1 MRKKIASVLFITFVL
16 NVLGGG
22 FLNTSV
28 KAETRPKMTGVE
40 MVNKSP
46 KEGDYPTLKLSS
58 KGCSQVQ
65 YSVYLYSPEKKV
77 WENVSNGYT
86 SPVSGETSHTI
97 KLKKPLHKGENS
109 FSVWV
114 KKANATPIDKGGYDD
129 FESYKVNISGSS
141 TILPEIKSVNI
152 DSSQQKVGVSPTL
165 KITSTGS
172 EQVQYRVYLY
182 SPSKKVWEDVS
193 GGYTSA
199 QNPSTVYNLKSNTAL
214 HKGENSFSVW
224 VKRAGKDPAKKEGYD
239 NFLSYKINVSEEAS
253 SSLPEIKSVSIDSSQ
268 QKVGVSPT
276 LKITSTGNEQV
287 QYRVYLYSPS
297 KKVWEDVSG
306 GYTSAQNPSTVYN
319 LKSNAA
325 LHKGENSFSVWV
337 KRAGKDPAKK
347 EGYDNFLSYK
357 INVSEEATPSAPTL
371 PEITNVSIDES
382 QVKLGGT
389 PKVYLTSTCASN
401 VQYSIYLYSPSKRIW
416 ENVSNGY
423 TTSVNPNTPYAIDM
437 RKPLQPGSNT
447 LSIWVKR
454 AGQAP
459 TDPGGYDSYVHKV
472 INVDINTAKTT
483 KISSLLATSDNYVSG
498 QKPEIQVNASAG
510 DGSNIAYKTFLY
522 SDKDKTWVE
531 SSSFTSP
538 IPSGQSTK
546 ITLNT
551 SLKEG
556 NNKILLWA
564 KRAWYEGD
572 VYEDYRVI
580 EINAKQS
587 GPVKKKI
594 VVDAGHG
601 GVDGGAVSYSGQTN
615 ERNITLAVSL
625 KLGDVL
631 KSKGYDVI
639 YTRTDNTSVA
649 WDSSSQTASLRYRAN
664 FANENNADLFVSV
677 HCNSATPSAYGTETY
692 YSTTKSSKDKT
703 LATDIHTE
711 LIKSIGLRDR
721 GVKTANH
728 YVTVNTKMPASLV
741 ELAFISNQQEE
752 AKLRDPQFQQKAA
765 NGIANGIINF
775 LRK

>member
-199 QNPSTVYNLKSNTAL
+199 QNPSTVYNLKSNT
-214 HKGENSFSVW
+214 
-224 VKRAGKDPAKKEGYD
+224 
-239 NFLSYKINVSEEAS
+239 
-253 SSLPEIKSVSIDSSQ
+253 
-268 QKVGVSPT
+268 
-276 LKITSTGNEQV
+276 
-287 QYRVYLYSPS
+287 
-297 KKVWEDVSG
+297 
-306 GYTSAQNPSTVYN
+306 
-319 LKSNAA
+319 A